1 MSGDVAARGDR
12 RMTVAEISLATGAPV
27 RTVHDAIDRCLPG
40 VKRNGVT
47 TYLTEEQVAAVSAE
61 LKRAHT
67 VDLADTRKVVTTDL
81 EMMEQG
87 ARFAAWAMGKI
98 REQDAALAA
107 ARPRVE
113 AADALMVSE
122 ATLSITLAAKAFRLH
137 PRTEVFPYLR
147 THAYLTADDLP
158 TMAAVEADYLAER
171 MAKLPD
177 GTVRPQAV
185 VLTRQLD
192 VWRTRVV
199 PQIRRWIAE
208 GGAA

>member
-1 MSGDVAARGDR
+1 MSGAVAARGDQ
-12 RMTVAEISLATGAPV
+12 RMNTREVAQALRVSE
-27 RTVHDAIDRCLPG
+27 RTVRRH
-40 VKRNGVT
+40 
-47 TYLTEEQVAAVSAE
+47 AADMG
-61 LKRAHT
+61 LT
-67 VDLADTRKVVTTDL
+67 VDGKETLLDEVAVTQIKLRIERSGRNDLDNVVQVSGTTTDL